1 MPNNVLVTG
10 ANRGL
15 GLAFAKLYAKRGD
28 KVFATVRNIHAAP
41 DELKA
46 VASVHALEVTDDA
59 SITRLVNE
67 LGGKPID
74 ILVNNAGVMG
84 DDPKLGALSFT
95 TFSRVFSA
103 NSFAPAILTQ
113 ALLPNLRGGNRKLVI
128 NISSE
133 LGSIDHATPG
143 FSYAYNASKAALNMI
158 SARLAKDLSG
168 DRIICASF
176 CPGWNKTDM
185 GGDQAPLD
193 PMQSIDS
200 LIKVAESLTLA
211 QSGGYYRIDGSTIPW

>member
-1 MPNNVLVTG
+1 MAQTVLITG

-15 GLAFAKLYAKRGD
+15 GLAFAKVYAQRGD
-28 KVFATVRNIHAAP
+28 KVIATVRDVHAAP
-41 DELKA
+41 AELRGMA
-46 VASVHALEVTDDA
+46 RVLPLEVTDEA
-59 SITRLVNE
+59 SIGRLAAE
-67 LGGKPID
+67 LRGEGLD
-74 ILVNNAGVMG
+74 VLVNNAGVMG
-84 DDPKLGALSFT
+84 DDPKVGQLSFT
-95 TFSRVFSA
+95 AFARVFSA
-103 NSFAPAILTQ
+103 NAYGPAMLTQ
-113 ALLPNLRGGNRKLVI
+113 ALLPNLRSGSGKLVV
-128 NISSE
+128 NVSSE

-168 DRIICASF
+168 DRIIVASF

-193 PMQSIDS
+193 PFESITR
-200 LIKVAESLTLA
+200 LVGVASKLTLA